1 MYSSHHGEPYFPWS
15 ASYGHPVLVLA
26 TIWLVALAFV
36 PALFRRRA
44 RSWAVVAA
52 LLALVGIFFSKGVNP
67 PLGEVN
73 RWLFEN
79 VPGFYLFRGT
89 YEKFAPL
96 TFLGV
101 SIGLAALI
109 LHRAPR
115 SRLRS
120 YMALGTLGAVLLG
133 GWPLFTGDV
142 ASTLTGLGV
151 TPRVRVPG
159 YYRAFE
165 SWTRDGAEGS
175 VLVVPQSPIGYV
187 KTTWGYSGHDLIQN
201 YSSRPVVMG
210 WPEARTKDGPR
221 FRAFLSL
228 ADSYDRPAL
237 LQRYGIGHVLVRYDI
252 DPDFYEGTPGPRVV
266 EARLRRQG
274 FVFER
279 TIGRFHIYRS
289 PLAVRPVRAHA
300 EILGRQAG
308 ADGAPTPTV
317 DATSAADTDALTASR
332 APTWCAPSLVSVDPS
347 GEWLEADC
355 PLEGPVQVRPLPP
368 YRFSFEAASRGGQV
382 RIALDPAA
390 TVVEAGG
397 SLVDIGP
404 SGFDVELDAGDLG
417 GAIRLGDA
425 LIPVTRGPGYSAG
438 GSLLLE
444 PGTPA
449 QVLRAGQGNLLE
461 DGSFE
466 ETLWSGA
473 HALDGQRTGEIAVLQ
488 SSDATDGVFS
498 MELHAEG
505 ERAFVSRRLTG
516 SPDPRAAY
524 LLSFDYRNV
533 EGGPAGF
540 AVWEEGGGGYA
551 TLNLRLEP
559 SREWRH
565 VEVAVDPS
573 PRAEGLEVFLYTLA
587 SPGEVTINRFDDVR
601 LRELLPSTEVAL
613 PDIQLP
619 SGPSVDL
626 AHGATIRFPTTGLR
640 GGLVEDG
647 SFEEGVWNGAND
659 KLAGGVRGVALAAR
673 SRPDATG
680 GERSLELAAG
690 RGGVY
695 TSRFIEPF
703 EARSV
708 YQLRFDY
715 KNVSGGPAGFGVWE
729 TGTERYAAQGLSL
742 PPAAGWKHV
751 ERLFVPSEQAGGLEI
766 YLYALAEEEPAVAR
780 FDDVEISS
788 VPLPSTVVLVGGSA
802 KGIDPA
808 LEVEH
813 VTPTSASGTIHGLDG
828 EAWIVFPQS
837 FHPNWRLDLGAP
849 EARVA
854 AHTMIDGF
862 ANGWLIE
869 GTGDVTFSVAYDG
882 SRTLATGAGVT
893 AVGAL
898 IGAGLVLYRRRKRSR
913 EALRRSG
920 ELEVE

>member
-1 MYSSHHGEPYFPWS
+1 FNPFTVTSWAVGHNVQFLAYACAPLWLAKLLDVWRGPRSLTSGLGPALVSLLFASAFNNPSIIFTMIVLPATVVGTVMMLNRTVRPGKLLLGTGSVLLWVLLLHAWWWFPMASSLLSAGGYEYAGASWNLLDYPGIATGVPSGEFLRGLGFWEMYSSHHGEPYFPWS
-15 ASYGHPVLVLA
+15 ASYSHPILVLA

-44 RSWAVVAA
+44 RGWAVVAA
-52 LLALVGIFFSKGVNP
+52 LFALVGIFFSKGVNP

-73 RWLFEN
+73 MWLFEN

-96 TFLGV
+96 TFLGIA
-101 SIGLAALI
+101 IGLAALI

-120 YMALGTLGAVLLG
+120 YVTLGTLGAVLLG

-151 TPRVRVPG
+151 NPNVRIPA

-165 SWTRDGAEGS
+165 AWTREGAESS

-210 WPEARTKDGPR
+210 WPEARPKDGPR

-237 LQRYGIGHVLVRYDI
+237 LQRHGIGHVLVRYDM
-252 DPDFYEGTPGPRVV
+252 DPGFYEGTPGPRVV

-279 TIGRFHIYRS
+279 TIGRFQIYRS
-289 PLAVRPVRAHA
+289 PLAVSPVQAHS
-300 EILGRQAG
+300 EVLGRQAG
-308 ADGAPTPTV
+308 ADGESSSMIE
-317 DATSAADTDALTASR
+317 ATSAAGTDALTTSR
-332 APTWCAPSLVSVDPS
+332 APTWCAPSPVSVDPS

-355 PLEGPVQVRPLPP
+355 PIEGRVQARPLPP
-368 YRFSFEAASRGGQV
+368 YRFSFEAASRGGHV

-449 QVLRAGQGNLLE
+449 QILRAGQDNLLE

-473 HALDGQRTGEIAVLQ
+473 YDLDGRRTGEIAILQ
-488 SSDATDGVFS
+488 SSDATDGAFS

-505 ERAFVSRRLTG
+505 EEAFASRRLTG
-516 SPDPRAAY
+516 SMDPRASY
-524 LLSFDYRNV
+524 LLSFDYRSV

-551 TLNLRLEP
+551 TQDLRLEP

-573 PRAEGLEVFLYTLA
+573 PRAQGLEVFLYTLA

-601 LRELLPSTEVAL
+601 LRELLPSTDVAL
-613 PDIQLP
+613 PEIRVAPEL
-619 SGPSVDL
+619 SVTLSD
-626 AHGATIRFPTTGLR
+626 GAGVRFPTSGIRRGL
-640 GGLVEDG
+640 LEDG
-647 SFEEGVWNGAND
+647 SFEQGLWNGAND
-659 KLAGGVRGVALAAR
+659 KLAGGVQGDALAAR
-673 SRPDATG
+673 PSPDATA
-680 GERSLELAAG
+680 GEHSLELAAG

-695 TSRFIEPF
+695 TSRFVERSD
-703 EARSV
+703 ARSV
-708 YQLRFDY
+708 YRLSFDY
-715 KNVSGGPAGFGVWE
+715 KNVAGGPAGFGVWE
-729 TGTERYAAQGLSL
+729 IGTERYSAHELSL
-742 PPAAGWKHV
+742 PPTTTWKHV
-751 ERLFVPSEQAGGLEI
+751 ERLFAPSEQAGGLELF
-766 YLYALAEEEPAVAR
+766 LY
-780 FDDVEISS
+780 
-788 VPLPSTVVLVGGSA
+788 
-802 KGIDPA
+802 
-808 LEVEH
+808 
-813 VTPTSASGTIHGLDG
+813 
-828 EAWIVFPQS
+828 
-837 FHPNWRLDLGAP
+837 
-849 EARVA
+849 
-854 AHTMIDGF
+854 
-862 ANGWLIE
+862 
-869 GTGDVTFSVAYDG
+869 
-882 SRTLATGAGVT
+882 
-893 AVGAL
+893 
-898 IGAGLVLYRRRKRSR
+898 
-913 EALRRSG
+913 
-920 ELEVE
+920 